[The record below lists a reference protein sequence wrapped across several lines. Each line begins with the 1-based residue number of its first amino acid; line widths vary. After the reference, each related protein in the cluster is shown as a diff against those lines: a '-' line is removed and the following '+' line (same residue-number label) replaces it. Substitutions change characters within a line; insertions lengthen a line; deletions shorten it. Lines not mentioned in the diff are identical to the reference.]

1 MSIALKARSLT
12 GHLASWASELAPA
25 DVPARIRELVKS
37 QLLSQLAC
45 ARAGLGHPL
54 GDKAV
59 RALGSPLQPDPKGAA
74 CALAALT
81 GWLSFDDSAYGG
93 HLSHS
98 TVNVPLA
105 YASSWGVDGAQLL
118 MAITVANECAA
129 RVTAAATLGGFR
141 GQGASYTHL
150 AGAVAARMRAEDAPV
165 ERWLDAFGLAFGMPP
180 RTLYRGLLG
189 SDAKVLAAATPVRA
203 GLDACD
209 AAYAGLAG
217 AADILEHPHG
227 FLDAFAA
234 VPLARSITAGL
245 GERWHTDT
253 LSFKIRPG
261 VPGVDAAVDCA
272 LELRREIGDVALDDI
287 KEVVVHC
294 AAYTKGIERAVAE
307 YLDGPRSPVSALT
320 FSPSYAIATA
330 LLAGALTPA
339 DFAPPNVADPD
350 RWELAT
356 RVRLE
361 HDAAMTRRS
370 RQSVAPVGE
379 ALREAGADAAR
390 EWLASNGAQDVSD
403 IADLEPPRESF
414 EHVEKVTPA
423 RLFVRLG
430 DGRTFERAREIPIGA
445 AGADTRRRHRELVRE
460 KFAGCGGATEVADMV
475 EALEHASARDVAGL
489 LAGALGTPR
498 I

>member
-1 MSIALKARSLT
+1 VSIALKARSLT

-253 LSFKIRPG
+253 LSFKILGASPR
-261 VPGVDAAVDCA
+261 D
-272 LELRREIGDVALDDI
+272 RRRGARR
-287 KEVVVHC
+287 H
-294 AAYTKGIERAVAE
+294 KGGGR
-307 YLDGPRSPVSALT
+307 
-320 FSPSYAIATA
+320 
-330 LLAGALTPA
+330 
-339 DFAPPNVADPD
+339 
-350 RWELAT
+350 
-356 RVRLE
+356 
-361 HDAAMTRRS
+361 
-370 RQSVAPVGE
+370 
-379 ALREAGADAAR
+379 ALRGLHEGHRTRGRRVSRRPPIPCQRVDVLPVLCHRDGAAR
-390 EWLASNGAQDVSD
+390 RCPDAG
-403 IADLEPPRESF
+403 
-414 EHVEKVTPA
+414 
-423 RLFVRLG
+423 RLRAP
-430 DGRTFERAREIPIGA
+430 ERRGP
-445 AGADTRRRHRELVRE
+445 
-460 KFAGCGGATEVADMV
+460 
-475 EALEHASARDVAGL
+475 
-489 LAGALGTPR
+489 
-498 I
+498 